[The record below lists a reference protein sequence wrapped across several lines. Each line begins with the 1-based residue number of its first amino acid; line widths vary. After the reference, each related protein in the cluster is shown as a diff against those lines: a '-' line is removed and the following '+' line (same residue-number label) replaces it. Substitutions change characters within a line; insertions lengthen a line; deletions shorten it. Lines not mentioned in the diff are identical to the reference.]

1 MRALIRRILTLVAL
15 ALPGPAAFAQAP
27 LDEAGAGRVIDQAM
41 QTIAAQY
48 VDAVTVPPLMGRCI
62 FGAEAWFRD
71 KGVALAG
78 PPTDDLGE
86 FLRRTR
92 QVRDPVPYERVVE
105 ACLRTALSSLD
116 RLSGYM
122 ERAAYQE
129 LVAGA
134 GAGVGLEVA
143 LEGDYP
149 KVASAVSGT
158 WTASADVQVGDL
170 ILAIDGQ
177 SMRGKPVA
185 DVVRLL
191 RGASGTQARL
201 ELLRAGRAQPF
212 EVRLPRQV
220 TRAQSVR
227 ARTLGN
233 GVLHVHVAQFSED
246 TAAQFQSVLQS
257 ARAQTGGALAGVIL
271 DLRENRGGIL
281 ESCAPVAAAFL
292 PESAMLVEIRG
303 RNPQA
308 GRKLM
313 ARAEDYV
320 VQGAPAMPEPADFR
334 KLPLVVL
341 VNGVSASCAEVI
353 AAALQDHGRAKV
365 VGQRTRGLGTLQS
378 LVPLADGSALRL
390 TTARFYR
397 ADGRML
403 DGIPVEP
410 DVPLDA
416 PRKPTSLGG
425 PEDYALPAAQ
435 RVLLNGKL

>member
-1 MRALIRRILTLVAL
+1 MALGVAGRTAVL
-15 ALPGPAAFAQAP
+15 AMGLLGAHAHAQAP
-27 LDEAGAGRVIDQAM
+27 LDEAGAGRIIGQALK
-41 QTIAAQY
+41 TVAEQY
-48 VDAVTVPPLMGRCI
+48 VDAVSVAPLTGRCI

-92 QVRDPVPYERVVE
+92 QVREPVPYERVVE
-105 ACLRTALSSLD
+105 ACLRTALASLD
-116 RLSGYM
+116 RLSGYV

-149 KVASAVSGT
+149 KVASAVGGT
-158 WTASADVQVGDL
+158 WTASADVRVGDL

-177 SMRGKPVA
+177 SMRGKPVTE
-185 DVVRLL
+185 VVRLL
-191 RGASGTQARL
+191 RGASGSQARL

-227 ARTLGN
+227 AKTLAN

-246 TAAQFQSVLQS
+246 TASQFQAVLQS
-257 ARAQTGGALAGVIL
+257 ARAQTGGTLAGVVL

-281 ESCAPVAAAFL
+281 EACAPVAAAFL
-292 PESAMLVEIRG
+292 PESAVLVEVRG
-303 RNPQA
+303 RSPQA
-308 GRKLM
+308 ARKLM

-320 VQGAPAMPEPADFR
+320 VQGAPAKPVPGEYR

-341 VNGVSASCAEVI
+341 VNAVSASCAEVI

-365 VGQRTRGLGTLQS
+365 IGQRTQGLGTLQS

-390 TTARFYR
+390 TTARFFR
-397 ADGRML
+397 PDGRML
-403 DGIPVEP
+403 DGNPVQP
-410 DVPLDA
+410 DVLLEA
-416 PRKPTSLGG
+416 PRKPTTLGG

-435 RVLLNGKL
+435 RLLLNGKL